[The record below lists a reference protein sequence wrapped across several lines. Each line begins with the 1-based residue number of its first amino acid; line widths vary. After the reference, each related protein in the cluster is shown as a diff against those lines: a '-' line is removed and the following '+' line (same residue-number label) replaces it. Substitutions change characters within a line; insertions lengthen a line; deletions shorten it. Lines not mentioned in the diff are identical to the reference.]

1 MSSRFFA
8 ATPSWKRSQIY
19 AGYLF
24 LLPNF
29 IGFVA
34 FILVPV
40 VFSLYLA
47 FSSWDLLS
55 GVGGIQWVGLSNFTR
70 MASDPWFVS
79 SLWNNLVYSTFTVVF
94 SILIGLGMALL
105 LNNKVFGKSVLRT
118 MYFIPYIVSLVAIS
132 AIWMA
137 LLSRFGP
144 VSQLVRAL
152 GVENPPVWLMDPTFA
167 LPAIITLGI
176 WNQAGYCMLIYLAA
190 LQGVPKELYEAAEV
204 DGGGAWVKF
213 HHVTWPLISPATFL
227 LVITQIISS
236 FRVFA
241 PVQILTQGGP
251 GRSTTVLVYYI
262 YRTAYQNFRMG
273 YASAMAWVLFSMV
286 FIITFI
292 QWQGQKRWVNY

>member
-1 MSSRFFA
+1 MNLRSLA
-8 ATPSWKRSQIY
+8 TTPSWKRSQIY

-29 IGFVA
+29 LGFLA
-34 FILVPV
+34 FILIPV
-40 VFSLYLA
+40 GFSLYLA
-47 FSSWDLLS
+47 FSRWNLLS
-55 GVGGIQWVGLSNFTR
+55 GVGGIRWVGLTNFINL
-70 MASDPWFVS
+70 ASDPWFIS
-79 SLWNNLVYSTFTVVF
+79 SLWNNLVYSFFTVLF
-94 SILIGLGMALL
+94 SIILGLAMALL
-105 LNNKVFGKSVLRT
+105 LNNKVYGKSVLRT

-144 VSQLVRAL
+144 VSEFARFL
-152 GVENPPVWLMDPTFA
+152 GIENPPVWLMDPNFA
-167 LPAIITLGI
+167 MPAIISLGV
-176 WNQAGYCMLIYLAA
+176 WNHAGYCMLIYLAA

-204 DGGGAWVKF
+204 DGGSAWIKF
-213 HHVTWPLISPATFL
+213 RHVTFPMISPATFL

-262 YRTAYQNFRMG
+262 YRTAYQNYRMG
-273 YASAMAWVLFSMV
+273 YASAMAWVLFSLI
-286 FIITFI
+286 FIVTVI

>member
-1 MSSRFFA
+1 MNQRFFT
-8 ATPSWKRSQIY
+8 ATPSWKRNQIF

-29 IGFVA
+29 LGFLA
-34 FILVPV
+34 FILIPV

-55 GVGGIQWVGLSNFTR
+55 GVGGIRWVGLNNFVR
-70 MASDPWFVS
+70 MFSDPWFVS
-79 SLWNNLVYSTFTVVF
+79 SLWNNIVYSTFTVVF
-94 SILIGLGMALL
+94 SILIGLAMALL
-105 LNNKVFGKSVLRT
+105 LNNKVFGTSALRT
-118 MYFIPYIVSLVAIS
+118 MYFVPYIVSLVAIS

-144 VSQLVRAL
+144 VSQFVRSL
-152 GVENPPVWLMDPTFA
+152 GVENPPVWLMDPVFA
-167 LPAIITLGI
+167 LPAIIALGV
-176 WNQAGYCMLIYLAA
+176 WKQAGYCMLIYLAA

-204 DGGGAWVKF
+204 DGGGSWVKF
-213 HHVTWPLISPATFL
+213 RNVTWPLISPATFL

-262 YRTAYQNFRMG
+262 YRTAYQNYRMG

-286 FIITFI
+286 FVISFI

>member
-1 MSSRFFA
+1 MNLRSLA
-8 ATPSWKRSQIY
+8 TTPSWKRSQIY

-29 IGFVA
+29 LGFLA
-34 FILVPV
+34 FILIPV
-40 VFSLYLA
+40 GFSLYLA
-47 FSSWDLLS
+47 FSRWNLLS
-55 GVGGIQWVGLSNFTR
+55 GVGGIRWAGLTNFINL
-70 MASDPWFVS
+70 ASDPWFTS
-79 SLWNNLVYSTFTVVF
+79 SLWNNLVYSFFTVVF
-94 SILIGLGMALL
+94 SILLGLAMALL
-105 LNNKVFGKSVLRT
+105 LNNKVYGKSVLRT
-118 MYFIPYIVSLVAIS
+118 MYFIPYIVSLVATS

-144 VSQLVRAL
+144 VSEFARFL
-152 GVENPPVWLMDPTFA
+152 GVENPPVWLMDPNFA
-167 LPAIITLGI
+167 MPAIIVLGV
-176 WNQAGYCMLIYLAA
+176 WNHAGYCMLIYLAA

-204 DGGGAWVKF
+204 DGGSAWIKF
-213 HHVTWPLISPATFL
+213 RYVTFPLISPATFL

-262 YRTAYQNFRMG
+262 FRTAYQNYRMG
-273 YASAMAWVLFSMV
+273 YASAMAWVLFSLI
-286 FIITFI
+286 FIVTVI